1 MNQNISSGKD
11 IKQKIEGVFKKPNKR
26 KIMETM
32 SLLED
37 QLEEIKAEEGYIGSI
52 KAQQRLRDNFQAER

>member
-1 MNQNISSGKD
+1 
-11 IKQKIEGVFKKPNKR
+11 VFKKPNKR

-52 KAQQRLRDNFQAER
+52 KA